1 MLSSEEIQEYISANF
16 KNQFQDSFPL
26 LKNTRI
32 GSPIPVFDQNKEQK
46 YWLIPFLLKTKVR
59 GSAILDINGKLVTH
73 GVLYPNVQDEQKL
86 VDCSYFEK
94 VPEKSL
100 KEVRKA
106 YKEYEVVSYYFS
118 FDQTPQKWGWR
129 IYLKNSTSPDLI
141 MVFVNP
147 GGWYEK
153 RVQKDNEG

>member
-73 GVLYPNVQDEQKL
+73 GVLTPNVQDEYKL
-86 VDCSYFEK
+86 TDKAYFEK
-94 VPEKSL
+94 VPENL
-100 KEVRKA
+100 LAEVRNSFKDF
-106 YKEYEVVSYYFS
+106 EIVSHFFS
-118 FDQTPQKWGWR
+118 FDQTPQKWGWL
-129 IYLKNSTSPDLI
+129 IILKNSSSPDLK

-153 RVQKDNEG
+153 NRPNDLEG